1 MLPVEVRP
9 CTSAAVGIEC
19 VNTTALRSPAAARA
33 APSTSTV
40 MSAVEQHVIT
50 EQMIMIWI
58 CIVGYVVST
67 LLCIGSLYIFRHFRK
82 LWCLRNLVH
91 ANFIGCIATHNLCWL
106 LLAAML
112 SLGVHSCW
120 LTALFVEV
128 AKFCVTSTF
137 CWMLVEGAYLYLS
150 ILHCLHAHRIKYW
163 QCATVGWGL
172 PFALSMRGLYARF
185 VADQAAAA
193 FYEHELPPQVEAEME
208 AAGGCLNVNEALDSL
223 TVFVICFIIFTNIA
237 ILLAV
242 IYVLFTK
249 FRQVSDKEWAG
260 LRHIFRAL
268 LFLCPLLGINY
279 AFTIYH
285 PESPEWLSTAVA
297 FYSLFINASQGTF
310 ISIFFCFNHEEVRA
324 CLRRSFVVTRSALT
338 IKVHEMRRKS
348 MEESQLTFLGP

>member
-1 MLPVEVRP
+1 MIPTNSTP
-9 CTSAAVGIEC
+9 CTSTADCSNSTRESAIESR
-19 VNTTALRSPAAARA
+19 ALLPLN
-33 APSTSTV
+33 STV
-40 MSAVEQHVIT
+40 MSVMEQNEIT

-58 CIVGYVVST
+58 CVVGYVIST
-67 LLCIGSLYIFRHFRK
+67 LLCLGSLYVFRHFTK

-91 ANFIGCIATHNLCWL
+91 ANFIGCIATHNICWL
-106 LLAAML
+106 LLAGML
-112 SLGVHSCW
+112 SLGLHSCW
-120 LTALFVEV
+120 LTAFLVEV
-128 AKFCVTSTF
+128 AKFCVASTF

-150 ILHCLHAHRIKYW
+150 ILYCLHAHRMKYW
-163 QCATVGWGL
+163 MCATVGWGL
-172 PFALSMRGLYARF
+172 PFALSMRGIWSRF
-185 VADQAAAA
+185 AANTKAISWNLKDDEIPQIIEGDSAD
-193 FYEHELPPQVEAEME
+193 
-208 AAGGCLNVNEALDSL
+208 CLDLNETLDNL
-223 TVFVICFIIFTNIA
+223 TVTIIIIIIFTNVA

-285 PESPEWLSTAVA
+285 PENPEWLSTVVA

-324 CLRRSFVVTRSALT
+324 CLRRSFVITRNSLT
-338 IKVHEMRRKS
+338 IKIYELRRKS
-348 MEESQLTFLGP
+348 TDFAMEESQLTFLA